1 VSRNFRRSVLVVL
14 TAWAAVVASGLDSQ
28 HLRGQL
34 DQSVSCFRDSVIT
47 IVSAQRRPAG
57 SIFGCLRVAF
67 GPAGSLDRVE
77 HRLDLVDESTSS
89 S

>member
-1 VSRNFRRSVLVVL
+1 M
-14 TAWAAVVASGLDSQ
+14 ACKLD
-28 HLRGQL
+28 
-34 DQSVSCFRDSVIT
+34 
-47 IVSAQRRPAG
+47 
-57 SIFGCLRVAF
+57 F

>member
-1 VSRNFRRSVLVVL
+1 MFSGQRYNNCLGP
-14 TAWAAVVASGLDSQ
+14 APAGGLD
-28 HLRGQL
+28 
-34 DQSVSCFRDSVIT
+34 
-47 IVSAQRRPAG
+47 
-57 SIFGCLRVAF
+57 FGCLRVDF